1 MSNRRRALLRSRQLA
16 TRNSAPPT
24 PNAPLGSRMINGI
37 VNDLKILG
45 NTPIIKK
52 LRDAQQ
58 QFIEVT
64 DRIPGVKQLESLA
77 NKAAVAEDRLPSSVV
92 ARGGM
97 GAAQGLGNAINL
109 DPRLA
114 MGMGLLIGGVHTSG
128 PKKGKYKYPN
138 QKHPKVDAIEDLMEG
153 TVYPKVKQS
162 VEAAGKPSIAG
173 LPKTLPDGTPLK
185 YKNHGAGSWNFENR
199 GGVSV
204 YPQDAPAKPIPPAV
218 VKKQLVQDYGIP
230 ADVAD
235 DLLRY
240 QPKPTPEGMTI
251 SREAKVAMI
260 NPDPTD
266 LKAKS
271 REFYSST
278 PVTDRQGVKYSP
290 KQDRAYSVP
299 LANKDVTITYPS
311 GNKSVHTIEGARSI
325 QERVRQI
332 PGMEDVVI
340 DSMQAHHRFV
350 LKESTDFMQYFDD
363 PSIVRKAYGKAGI
376 NPGDDVMQRID
387 LPVRLHQTDP
397 SIKYDAYKK
406 YAAHER
412 LQARPG
418 TPEHAAKTPIQAEPG
433 QSRWS
438 HLKDL
443 PDDKARLK
451 YIEQHISDL
460 RKSERI
466 GLEAFFQQFMLQP
479 GREKFGIDPYIGNF
493 GQQIL
498 APHDPIGDKIRQ
510 GYVNRRRMKI
520 NGT

>member
-1 MSNRRRALLRSRQLA
+1 MANIGDYLTIKGAKKRWAGDSYGWQSPASFTKLEQQGQFKIGKEAIDRLWNSLPKPIRNVAEEAQRWLANPIIPSKAETFGFTGPSATDKALTAISDKTNVDPR
-16 TRNSAPPT
+16 
-24 PNAPLGSRMINGI
+24 I
-37 VNDLKILG
+37 VNGVAAL
-45 NTPIIKK
+45 
-52 LRDAQQ
+52 AQTA
-58 QFIEVT
+58 IEGRV
-64 DRIPGVKQLESLA
+64 GA
-77 NKAAVAEDRLPSSVV
+77 
-92 ARGGM
+92 
-97 GAAQGLGNAINL
+97 GAA
-109 DPRLA
+109 R
-114 MGMGLLIGGVHTSG
+114 S
-128 PKKGKYKYPN
+128 
-138 QKHPKVDAIEDLMEG
+138 
-153 TVYPKVKQS
+153 
-162 VEAAGKPSIAG
+162 AGQASS
-173 LPKTLPDGTPLK
+173 LR
-185 YKNHGAGSWNFENR
+185 GAGRVAQR
-199 GGVSV
+199 GPAFNMTILPGA
-204 YPQDAPAKPIPPAV
+204 DDLAPAGFKNR
-218 VKKQLVQDYGIP
+218 LMRDYGMP

-235 DLLRY
+235 DLARY
-240 QPKPTPEGMTI
+240 QPKPTPKGMTI

-271 REFYSST
+271 REFYSSS

-290 KQDRAYSVP
+290 KQDRAYTVP
-299 LANKDVTITYPS
+299 LTNKDVTITYPS

-397 SIKYDAYKK
+397 SIKYQGYKQH
-406 YAAHER
+406 AAHER

-443 PDDKARLK
+443 PNDNARLK
-451 YIEQHISDL
+451 YIEQHIADL

-466 GLEAFFQQFMLQP
+466 GLEAFFEQFMLQP

-493 GQQIL
+493 SQQIL
-498 APHDPIGDKIRQ
+498 APHNPIGDKIRQ
-510 GYVNRRRMKI
+510 GYVNRRRMQI
-520 NGT
+520 NEP